1 MDAGGCKIPKMVS
14 KNVLWDLQEGHR
26 KKSKI
31 PYPCLKEIAI
41 LGAEAQKG
49 RNEDHWSP
57 V

>member
-1 MDAGGCKIPKMVS
+1 M
-14 KNVLWDLQEGHR
+14 LWDLQEGHR

-31 PYPCLKEIAI
+31 PYPCLKGIAI